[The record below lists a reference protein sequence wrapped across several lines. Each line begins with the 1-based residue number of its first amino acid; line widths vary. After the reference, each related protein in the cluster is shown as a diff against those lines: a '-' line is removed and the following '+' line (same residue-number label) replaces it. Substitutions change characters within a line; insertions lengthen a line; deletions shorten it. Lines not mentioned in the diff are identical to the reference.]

1 LRVWNY
7 LHRKAQRFLT
17 GAADPDAIKTQASP
31 FRIVAVR
38 PTLLTSIMKFKPS
51 SISGMAIAIVL
62 ALASSAHAQ
71 PVSLR
76 ILGAFGA
83 EHPASR
89 AVEVFKTEVE
99 RRSQGS
105 LNVDIVADINLGAK
119 EIIDGV
125 RADSIF
131 ATWAAIPYVSRLVPE
146 LEALSLPFVFTDYD
160 QVMRAANGPVG
171 HLIETKLAAKG
182 FTTLGWMELGKRHV
196 TNSSKPLK
204 TLNDFR
210 GLKIRLQPS
219 ETHLATFRALGANPV
234 AMDIKEVYQALQ
246 QADIVAEENPYT
258 AIYANKFFEVQKYL
272 SDSGHILDLII
283 FIASKQAL
291 MRLSPTQQEIIRGAA
306 KIAAAQQR
314 EMATAAEEAALVAL
328 EEKGMQF
335 DPLPPATRAAMR
347 KATAVVIDRLRD
359 RVGSEL
365 VDKVVAETNRP

>member
-1 LRVWNY
+1 
-7 LHRKAQRFLT
+7 
-17 GAADPDAIKTQASP
+17 
-31 FRIVAVR
+31 
-38 PTLLTSIMKFKPS
+38 
-51 SISGMAIAIVL
+51 
-62 ALASSAHAQ
+62 
-71 PVSLR
+71 
-76 ILGAFGA
+76 
-83 EHPASR
+83 
-89 AVEVFKTEVE
+89 
-99 RRSQGS
+99 
-105 LNVDIVADINLGAK
+105 
-119 EIIDGV
+119 
-125 RADSIF
+125 
-131 ATWAAIPYVSRLVPE
+131 
-146 LEALSLPFVFTDYD
+146 
-160 QVMRAANGPVG
+160 MRAADGPVG
-171 HLIETKLAAKG
+171 RLIETKLAAKG

-246 QADIVAEENPYT
+246 QADIVAEENPYS

-306 KIAAAQQR
+306 KIAATQQR

-365 VDKVVAETNRP
+365 VDKVVAETNR